1 MTQQLTRLLR
11 GTYGLAAAFLLVIV
25 LVFVALNL
33 GDRTFN
39 TKMVAVTGE
48 LLEEQRQD
56 VLQKLLA
63 ISSQARSIQQVKVIL
78 EQVDWIHRVE
88 VSRSWPDQLTVLV
101 VKEKPIAYWNDDA
114 FINADGK
121 VFVSAHAAGGDL
133 AQLYGPVGTE
143 KLVMQQYQQ
152 LNTALLKSG
161 QSMDVL
167 VLDDRG
173 SWHFTNAAGVR
184 VLLGKDDIMERVQRY
199 LQVVENAALMG
210 YMDKIRLVDTRYS
223 NGLAVSW
230 KTSDAGLDIAK
241 NYKSQ
246 RELRL

>member
-1 MTQQLTRLLR
+1 MIQQLFMLFR
-11 GTYGLAAAFLLVIV
+11 GSHRIAAALLLVI
-25 LVFVALNL
+25 LAVFAVVNL

-39 TKMVAVTGE
+39 TKLVAVTGE
-48 LLEEQRQD
+48 LLDEQRQD
-56 VLQKLLA
+56 VFRQLLA
-63 ISSQARSIQQVKVIL
+63 ISSQAQSIQQVKAAL
-78 EQVDWIHRVE
+78 EQVEWIHRVE
-88 VSRSWPDQLTVLV
+88 VSRHWPDQLTVLV
-101 VKEKPIAYWNDDA
+101 VEETPIAYWNDDA
-114 FINADGK
+114 FINSDGK
-121 VFVSAHAAGGDL
+121 VFVSGYEAGGDL

-143 KLVMQQYQQ
+143 SLVMQQYQQ

-167 VLDDRG
+167 TLDDRG
-173 SWHFTNAAGVR
+173 AWHFTNAAGVQ

-199 LQVVENAALMG
+199 LQVVDNASLMG
-210 YMDKIRLVDTRYS
+210 YMENIRLVDTRYS

-230 KTSDAGLDIAK
+230 KASDAGLDIAK